1 MNERIVILESENAE
15 LRSRL
20 SLSLQANRI
29 ALETIM
35 EMAPLLEKLKDDI
48 VQNVILE
55 ATKALEGLKNIT
67 A

>member
-20 SLSLQANRI
+20 SLSLQVNRI